1 MRARREKE
9 ERKAQA
15 RAMRE
20 ANEVLRS
27 EGHLGWSYW
36 LTLAAVAWAVYTLA
50 VLVTGCN
57 PAALSTLKCKA
68 EAAELLPDDPG
79 AVTVSHAIEVV
90 EAVRR
95 CSRDADA
102 GR

>member
-1 MRARREKE
+1 MSEYMS
-9 ERKAQA
+9 KADA
-15 RAMRE
+15 A
-20 ANEVLRS
+20 
-27 EGHLGWSYW
+27 WS
-36 LTLAAVAWAVYTLA
+36 LFFG
-50 VLVTGCN
+50 LVIAFLLDSLQGCN
-57 PAALSTLKCKA
+57 PAALSTVKCKA

-102 GR
+102 GAK

>member
-1 MRARREKE
+1 MTRRQ
-9 ERKAQA
+9 KA
-15 RAMRE
+15 
-20 ANEVLRS
+20 
-27 EGHLGWSYW
+27 W
-36 LTLAAVAWAVYTLA
+36 TLFA
-50 VLVTGCN
+50 VLLVAFIVAGFACN